1 MAFQETGAVIV
12 FAVTIFSIIIYN
24 FQWWHVVQEGN
35 VGFYYQFGKM
45 MHSYTTPGLHFRFP
59 PPITT
64 AIQVYVR
71 PQVDS
76 VKLI

>member
-1 MAFQETGAVIV
+1 MPLQETGAVIV
-12 FAVTIFSIIIYN
+12 FAVTIFAIVVYN
-24 FQWWHVVQEGN
+24 FQCWHVVQEGY

-45 MHSYTTPGLHFRFP
+45 GNGYSTPGLHFKFP

-76 VKLI
+76 VMY